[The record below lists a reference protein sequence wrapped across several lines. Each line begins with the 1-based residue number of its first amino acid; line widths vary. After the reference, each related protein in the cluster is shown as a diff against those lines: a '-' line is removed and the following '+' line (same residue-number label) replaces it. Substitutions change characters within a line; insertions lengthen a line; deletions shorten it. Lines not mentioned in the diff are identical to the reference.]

1 MDNIV
6 TKFLSRHP
14 LYLIFLT
21 ILLTAFF
28 SYVASSDNSIDEV
41 SFDTGGKIF
50 ELNKKIG
57 ENFQSPYHFTSVI
70 LESRSEDIFTPQA
83 FSEILN
89 NQNKLIA
96 LDNNFFLS
104 KAAGINEDNYL
115 FNLTDFE
122 TGRKSTGV
130 TSIVDITDEF
140 IKTQMNIPDG
150 VNGVNKNQLKFAL
163 DKILASEQGNE
174 LLRTISRDDVY
185 TKVKHV
191 SNELG
196 EYNEWSSKALLV
208 NVILDNEKLGGGTFN
223 VGLGADQNTLNK
235 EYLGREITNVL
246 AGTENN
252 YKLWPIAVDVNLY
265 SQEQG
270 ETSGVYLTLTVI
282 VAILI
287 AGLSLRSFYTVSI
300 IGFGIS
306 ALILWLKGISFILGI
321 KGGLIVDFIVPI
333 AMVSLGVDFAIH
345 AIRRYQESKIS
356 HPENMTKALSFG
368 LAAVSGALILAVL
381 SDSLAFLSNAV
392 TGIESLMHFG
402 FSAAIATFSSF
413 FLLGIIAP
421 IVYMQTDKWLIQYN
435 QNTRHINPILKIFA
449 GVLAA
454 CTAGVSVILTVAINP
469 GYGGLVLAGY
479 ILIFLVLPIIYLKIF
494 GSIGQIVKEE
504 EKFPSRKRIF
514 QINFNPVTLFTNLT
528 NYRYIVI
535 FVTIII
541 TMYSGYYAL
550 KLKPTFDVK
559 DFFDPNSEFVIGL
572 DKMDEYFSDSAGEPA
587 EIYFEGR
594 LDSLKFINTLNSFTL
609 TLDENKYVGQDLDGS
624 TQYYEFTVLHLM
636 ETILSNDFAKNI
648 YSTHPEGTKKNI
660 TDNDNNLIFD
670 DDNQISS
677 LFKLAPK
684 IGIPKSNTEFLI
696 PPQTINNF
704 LRYDVNNDSYS
715 MRLQFGL
722 LKTNDFE
729 SILNAFDILSNDVK
743 IFENYGE
750 NLVDYGITGSPFIRE
765 AQTSAATDSLRQS
778 IPVAALGALILLLL
792 ATRSFYY
799 SFVTVFPLLLIV
811 SWLYALMYFLGFGLN
826 FVTATIG
833 AVSIGVGLDFSIHMT
848 ERFRQEI
855 NINDDPN
862 IAISIS
868 LKGTGLALIGAGVS
882 SIAGF
887 IILGFAPM
895 PLFSTYGIL
904 SAAMIS
910 FALIASITVV
920 PSLLLIV
927 IDIKKKLKFK

>member
-6 TKFLSRHP
+6 TRFLSRHP

-21 ILLTAFF
+21 LLLTAYF
-28 SYVASSDNSIDEV
+28 SYVSSSDNSIDEV

-70 LESRSEDIFTPQA
+70 LESKFDDIFTPEA

-96 LDNNFFLS
+96 LDNNLFLS
-104 KAAGINEDNYL
+104 KAAEINEDNYL

-140 IKTQMNIPDG
+140 IKTHMNIPDG

-163 DKILASEQGNE
+163 DKILSSEKGNE
-174 LLRTISRDDVY
+174 LLGTISRDDIY
-185 TKVKHV
+185 TKVKNV

-196 EYNEWSSKALLV
+196 QYNEWSSKALLV

-223 VGLGADQNTLNK
+223 VGLGGDQATLNK
-235 EYLGREITNVL
+235 EYLGREIIKVL
-246 AGTENN
+246 AGNENN

-306 ALILWLKGISFILGI
+306 AVILWLKGISTILGI

-392 TGIESLMHFG
+392 TGIEALMHFG

-435 QNTRHINPILKIFA
+435 QNIRRINPILRIFA
-449 GVLAA
+449 GALAA
-454 CTAGVSVILTVAINP
+454 FTAGVSVILTVAINP
-469 GYGGLVLAGY
+469 GYGGLVLAVY
-479 ILIFLVLPIIYLKIF
+479 ILIFLVLPIIYLKVF
-494 GSIGQIVKEE
+494 GPVGKIVKKEI
-504 EKFPSRKRIF
+504 KSASRKGMFKIS
-514 QINFNPVTLFTNLT
+514 FNPVTLFTNLT

-541 TMYSGYYAL
+541 TIYSGYYAL

-559 DFFDPNSEFVIGL
+559 DFFDPKSEFVIGL

-587 EIYFEGR
+587 EIYFEGK
-594 LDSLKFINTLNSFTL
+594 LDSLNFINTLNSFNL

-636 ETILSNDFAKNI
+636 EAILSNDFAKNI
-648 YSTHPEGTKKNI
+648 YSTHPGGNMKNI

-670 DDNQISS
+670 DDDQISS

-684 IGIPKSNTEFLI
+684 IGIPKNNTEFLI

-704 LRYDVNNDSYS
+704 LRYDANNDSYS

-729 SILNAFDILSNDVK
+729 SILNAFDILSKDIK

-778 IPVAALGALILLLL
+778 IPVAAVGALILLLL

-811 SWLYALMYFLGFGLN
+811 SWLYALMYLLGFGLN

-855 NINDDPN
+855 NINDNPN

-887 IILGFAPM
+887 RALVAVL
-895 PLFSTYGIL
+895 PLSPGSVEATFRVTFDGRLHEIGRS
-904 SAAMIS
+904 SS
-910 FALIASITVV
+910 V
-920 PSLLLIV
+920 
-927 IDIKKKLKFK
+927 